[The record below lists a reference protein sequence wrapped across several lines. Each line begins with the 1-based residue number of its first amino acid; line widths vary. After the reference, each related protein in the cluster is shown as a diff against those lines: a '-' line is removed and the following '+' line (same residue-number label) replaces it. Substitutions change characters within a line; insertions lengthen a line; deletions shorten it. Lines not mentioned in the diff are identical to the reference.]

1 MCVVEEEMVALTG
14 VTLESLRK
22 ILKKIPKDQK
32 STINRSA
39 RITDLISTERLK
51 SNNHRNKNH
60 HVSYLLQGSVTVL
73 RCLQPC
79 VEASSLLTKT

>member
-1 MCVVEEEMVALTG
+1 MCVEEEEMIALIG

-22 ILKKIPKDQK
+22 ILKRLPKDQK

-51 SNNHRNKNH
+51 SNNHRNKNR

-79 VEASSLLTKT
+79 VGASSLLTKT